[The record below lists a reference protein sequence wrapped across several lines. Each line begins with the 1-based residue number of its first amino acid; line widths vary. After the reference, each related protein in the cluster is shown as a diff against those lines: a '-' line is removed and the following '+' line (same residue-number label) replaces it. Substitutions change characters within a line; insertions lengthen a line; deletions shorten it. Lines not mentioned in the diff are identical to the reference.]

1 MDKTV
6 TLLPA
11 DTYNVIC
18 RTIISEEDKKNIISL
33 YEPIIGPIALSLYL
47 TLEHDLKLSDII
59 SSEYTHHHLMTI
71 MRSSLESIKLARETL
86 EGVGLIK
93 TYYKEGN
100 TNSFVYELYSPLGA
114 KEFFNSPIFNITLYN
129 NIGKT
134 EYDLLKYEYQIPKI
148 DLKDYQD
155 ITRALNLTFKSSST
169 LEPFETAERNE
180 LDLKLENVI
189 DFDLILSSLPKG
201 LINEKALTKKTKE
214 LIEQLAFIYNLDNLK
229 MIEIL
234 RMTITEKGTFDRE
247 ELRKIARKYYQY
259 NNNGK
264 LPTLVYR
271 TQPDY
276 IKSPIGDK
284 STKAKI
290 IYMFENTTPYDFLKM
305 KNKGVEPSNRDL
317 RIIEGLMVD
326 LELSPS
332 VVNVLVDYVLRK
344 NNNKLNKEYIET
356 IGIQWRRSNIK
367 TATEAMEIAKKENN
381 KMTKKIEKN
390 TNIKPKGENPAWF
403 NVDAKKEEMSA
414 EEIKELEDLLKEYR

>member
-1 MDKTV
+1 MTKTIS
-6 TLLPA
+6 LLPA

-18 RTIISEEDKKNIISL
+18 RTIISAEDKKNIISL
-33 YEPIIGPIALSLYL
+33 YEPIIGPIALALYF

-71 MRSSLESIKLARETL
+71 MRSSLDSIKLARETL
-86 EGVGLIK
+86 EAVGLLK
-93 TYYKEGN
+93 TYYQEGN
-100 TNSFVYELYSPLGA
+100 TNSFVYELYSPLTA

-129 NIGKT
+129 NIGKS
-134 EYDLLKYEYQIPKI
+134 EYDSLKYEYQIPKI
-148 DLKDYQD
+148 DLKEYED
-155 ITRALNLTFKSSST
+155 ISKPLNLTFKSSNNIES
-169 LEPFETAERNE
+169 FDVAERNE
-180 LDLKLENVI
+180 LDLKLDSVI
-189 DFDLILSSLPKG
+189 DFDLVISSLPKG

-214 LIEQLAFIYNLDNLK
+214 LIEQLAFIYNLDTLK
-229 MIEIL
+229 MVEIL

-247 ELRKIARKYYQY
+247 EIRKTARKYYQY

-276 IKSPIGDK
+276 LKSPVGDK

-317 RIIEGLMVD
+317 KIIEGLMID

-332 VVNVLVDYVLRK
+332 VVNVLIDYVLRK
-344 NNNKLNKEYIET
+344 NNNKLNKEYMDT

-367 TATEAMEIAKKENN
+367 TAEEAMA
-381 KMTKKIEKN
+381 
-390 TNIKPKGENPAWF
+390 IK
-403 NVDAKKEEMSA
+403 
-414 EEIKELEDLLKEYR
+414 